1 MRYGVQVPI
10 AEEIVQEL
18 GEDTA
23 WQIAREKAASA
34 VRDTVWQDLPHT
46 EESLPQNV
54 TGTDP
59 ETGAALPPIRLYRF
73 TYRLGGDEPAPPDGY
88 LDRSP

>member
-1 MRYGVQVPI
+1 MKYGVQVPI
-10 AEEIVQEL
+10 AEEIVQEI
-18 GEDTA
+18 GEDAA
-23 WQIAREKAASA
+23 WEIAREWAART

-59 ETGAALPPIRLYRF
+59 DTGTELPPMRLYRF
-73 TYRLGGDEPAPPDGY
+73 TYRLGGDEPTPPDGY
-88 LDRSP
+88 LDRRP